1 MSAEPVSKNPSGS
14 ISELPASRID
24 AKRPAGDQIYRLLQ
38 RAILDM
44 SLPPSSAVSE
54 AEVGARLGAS
64 RTPVRE
70 ALIRLREAG
79 LIDTFPSRG
88 NFVSKLSATRILE
101 AQFLR
106 EGLELANIRYL
117 ATGGLT
123 SESKIALQTNLALQ
137 AEAVGASDDTVFF
150 KLDDEF
156 HLLMANATGHRRAAE
171 VLEREKLQLDRLRGL
186 SLRTKGHHAQLYAEH
201 KDIFEA
207 IVAQDEAGAT
217 EKAQLHFRTILDVLA
232 DLMLRHKEYFD

>member
-1 MSAEPVSKNPSGS
+1 MLAEPQPKSHSGS
-14 ISELPASRID
+14 VSDLPQVKID
-24 AKRPAGDQIYRLLQ
+24 AKRPAGDQIYRLLR

-54 AEVGARLGAS
+54 SEVGARLGAS

-79 LIDTFPSRG
+79 LVDTFPSRG

-123 SESKIALQTNLALQ
+123 LEYKLALQTNLAMQ
-137 AEAVGASDDTVFF
+137 SEAVDVSDDRVFS

-156 HLLMANATGHRRAAE
+156 HLLLAKATGYVRAAE

-186 SLRTKGHHAQLYAEH
+186 SLRTQGHHAQLYTEH
-201 KDIFEA
+201 KDIFDA
-207 IVAQDEAGAT
+207 IVDQNEAEAT
-217 EKAQLHFRTILDVLA
+217 AKAQLHFRSILDVLS
-232 DLMLRHKEYFD
+232 DLMFRHKEYFD